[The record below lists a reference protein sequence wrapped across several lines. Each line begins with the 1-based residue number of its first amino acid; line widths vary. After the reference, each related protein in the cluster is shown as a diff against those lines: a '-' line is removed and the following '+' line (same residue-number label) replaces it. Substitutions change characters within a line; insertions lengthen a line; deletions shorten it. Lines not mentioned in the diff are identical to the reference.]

1 MANTVSNVSVGKPK
15 IGGAIWN
22 APAGTTLPTDATTTL
37 EPGFKCL
44 GYVSDDGLTNNNTAS
59 TSDIKAWG
67 GDTVLT
73 VQTEKPDEFAFTLIE
88 VLDINVLKAV
98 YGDDN
103 VTGTLSAGITV
114 RANNSQAEASV
125 WVFDMVL
132 TNGAVK
138 RVVVPNGVIKE
149 IGEIAYKDEEAIG
162 YSVTL
167 AALPGDST
175 FNYDTHKEYIVLATS
190 ST

>member
-15 IGGAIWN
+15 IGGAIWT
-22 APAGTTLPTDATTTL
+22 APAGSALPTSAVSEL
-37 EPGFKCL
+37 GEGYVCL

-59 TSDIKAWG
+59 TNDIKAWG

-73 VQTEKPDEFAFTLIE
+73 VQTEKPDEFSFTLIE

-98 YGDDN
+98 YGADN
-103 VTGTLSAGITV
+103 VTGTLTAGITV
-114 RANNSQAEASV
+114 RANSAQAEAAV
-125 WVFDMVL
+125 WVFDMLL
-132 TNGAVK
+132 TNGAIK

-149 IGEIAYKDEEAIG
+149 IGEISYKDEEAIG

-167 AALPGDST
+167 AALPGGSSFD
-175 FNYDTHKEYIVLATS
+175 NDTHKEYIIRSAT
-190 ST
+190 T